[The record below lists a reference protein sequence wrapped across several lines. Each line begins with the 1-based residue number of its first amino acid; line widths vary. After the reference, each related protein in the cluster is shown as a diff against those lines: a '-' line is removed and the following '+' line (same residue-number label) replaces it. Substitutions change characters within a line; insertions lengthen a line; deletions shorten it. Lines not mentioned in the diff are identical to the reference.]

1 MISKI
6 LTFIAILASSTCL
19 AHEENNPIDNGLMDK
34 IEANKYTCVSGCS
47 EDRVYLNPNRIFPTE
62 QGMYLN
68 INDVDYVLLP
78 TLNSDSNGCYLPCVQ
93 IFNICPGC
101 GNEYFISCSRSDCP
115 LVQKKQDREREKER
129 GKEER
134 KREKE
139 RERERKKK

>member
-19 AHEENNPIDNGLMDK
+19 AHEVNNSIDNVLMDK
-34 IEANKYTCVSGCS
+34 IEANKNICVADYS

-68 INDVDYVLLP
+68 LNDVDYVLLP

-93 IFNICPGC
+93 ILNICPGC

-115 LVQKKQDREREKER
+115 LVQRKRDREKEKEH

-134 KREKE
+134 RRDK
-139 RERERKKK
+139 ERKK